1 MKKNEREI
9 ERKKKLFI
17 RILEEMQELKTNV
30 MEQKRL
36 EGTSNAEEW
45 GTHLETGLM
54 EMEGKNTNTRKGE
67 RKRKRMAKARWR
79 KAATI

>member
-67 RKRKRMAKARWR
+67 RKRIAKARWR
-79 KAATI
+79 KATTI

>member
-36 EGTSNAEEW
+36 EGTSNAEE
-45 GTHLETGLM
+45 
-54 EMEGKNTNTRKGE
+54 
-67 RKRKRMAKARWR
+67 
-79 KAATI
+79 